1 MVKIHCNAVGEMAVF
16 SINGIREKKNIYQ
29 FLLHTVIQNT
39 FKVNYRSEHGRWNNK
54 ASRIKEENIFID
66 VE

>member
-1 MVKIHCNAVGEMAVF
+1 MAVF
-16 SINGIREKKNIYQ
+16 SINGIGEKKNIYQ

-39 FKVNYRSEHGRWNNK
+39 FKVNYRSEHERWNNK

>member
-1 MVKIHCNAVGEMAVF
+1 MAVF
-16 SINGIREKKNIYQ
+16 SINGIGEKKNIYQ